1 MSEFYANMQCRLGCA
16 QFLHGDGQNIN
27 QFTIL
32 DKIKKIYK
40 TVLKSSLNFH
50 VYWDTLYIRVLN
62 LNHVFTILFHRKT
75 VFFFKG
81 VNQGIKNLGTIL
93 KSNLL

>member
-75 VFFFKG
+75 VFFFQRG
-81 VNQGIKNLGTIL
+81 
-93 KSNLL
+93 KSGNKEFGN